1 MNLVRGGRLGRCAGS
16 VAIVLAVLWGAVA
29 PAEAG
34 DTKTVRTDVTVEVHR
49 DGQSK
54 ARSALK
60 LARTSSP
67 DVSALNRAYAYAQ
80 CDGCR
85 AVAASFQ
92 VVLANNAPTN
102 VAADN
107 AAFASNENC
116 TRCETVAIAYQ
127 FVVVNPHRSQLT
139 PTGAVRLARARLAL
153 LQLTRSGR
161 PAAEI
166 TAEAEGLAAE
176 VASILTTE
184 LRTKPTI
191 HRRVR
196 MERIGPFRR

>member
-1 MNLVRGGRLGRCAGS
+1 
-16 VAIVLAVLWGAVA
+16 
-29 PAEAG
+29 
-34 DTKTVRTDVTVEVHR
+34 
-49 DGQSK
+49 
-54 ARSALK
+54 
-60 LARTSSP
+60 
-67 DVSALNRAYAYAQ
+67 
-80 CDGCR
+80 
-85 AVAASFQ
+85 
-92 VVLANNAPTN
+92 VLANNAPTN

-116 TRCETVAIAYQ
+116 ARCETVAIAYQ